1 MRLLF
6 AFFRLYPQRTVIM
19 LICLL
24 FAGIAEGIG
33 LTTVLP
39 LLSVALGEN
48 EQPNA
53 FSQKVLAAMDAIGLP
68 TTVGVILSIIVIG
81 MTVKSALVLLANRQV
96 GYTVARVATDLRLEL
111 IHSLLA
117 SRWEHYLRQPAGGM
131 ANSVATEATRAA
143 TGYEHCANVIS
154 LFIQVVVYAIVAL
167 MIGWQATMVSLGLG
181 VLMSIMLY
189 RLVRASKRAGKKQT
203 RLMRELLSRLT
214 DTLGSVKPLKAM
226 ARYDVADAL
235 LKRQTHKLNRAME
248 RQVLAREGMKAIQ
261 EPILTLFVAVG
272 LYLALVVWGLSL
284 PSVMVMVFLLARV
297 VMQLNQLQRRYQQMQ
312 TQESAY
318 WALKDAVQAA
328 RDNAEPVSGDQI
340 PTLEREITFE
350 GVRFHYG
357 DHAILNVT
365 DLTLPARSFTTLIG
379 PSGAGKTTL
388 LDILC
393 MLLEPSAGQV
403 RIDGVPIDR
412 LDRLA
417 WRRLIGYVPQE
428 TLLLHD
434 SVLAN
439 VTLGDPTLT
448 EADAERALRQADA
461 WAFVSQMPEGIH
473 ASVGERGSRLSGGQ
487 RQRIVIARALAHRPK
502 LLILDEATSAL
513 DMEAEAAISK
523 TLQGLKSELTIVAVS
538 HQPALMRAAD
548 RVYRLERGQLV
559 TVEIGDNNLAYQ
571 PA

>member
-6 AFFRLYPQRTVIM
+6 AFFRLYPRRTLVM

-24 FAGIAEGIG
+24 FGGIAEGIG

-39 LLSVALGEN
+39 LLSVALGQD
-48 EQPNA
+48 EQHSA
-53 FSQKVLAAMDAIGLP
+53 FSQKVLSIMEAIGLP
-68 TTVGVILSIIVIG
+68 TTVGVILTIIVVG
-81 MTVKSALVLLANRQV
+81 MTLKSVLVLLANRQV

-117 SRWEHYLRQPAGGM
+117 SRWEHYLRQSTGGM

-143 TGYEHCANVIS
+143 SGYEHCANVIS
-154 LFIQVVVYAIVAL
+154 LFIQVLVYAIVAL
-167 MIGWQATMVSLGLG
+167 MIGWQATIVSLGLG
-181 VLMSIMLY
+181 ILISIMLY

-203 RLMRELLSRLT
+203 RLMRKLLSRLT

-261 EPILTLFVAVG
+261 EPVLTLFIAVG
-272 LYLALVVWGLSL
+272 LYLALVVWGLAL
-284 PSVMVMVFLLARV
+284 PSVMVMIFLLARV

-318 WALKDAVQAA
+318 WALKDAAQAA
-328 RDNAEPVSGDQI
+328 RDNAEPGGGDRH
-340 PTLEREITFE
+340 PTLERDITFDKV
-350 GVRFHYG
+350 GFHY
-357 DHAILNVT
+357 AERMILNAT
-365 DLTLPARSFTTLIG
+365 DLTIPARSFTTLMG

-393 MLLEPSAGQV
+393 MLLEPTTGQV
-403 RIDGVPIDR
+403 RVDGIPIEQI
-412 LDRLA
+412 DRLA

-428 TLLLHD
+428 TLLMHD

-439 VTLGDPTLT
+439 VTLGDPALT
-448 EADAERALRQADA
+448 EMDAEHALRQADA
-461 WAFVSQMPEGIH
+461 WEFVSQMSEGIH
-473 ASVGERGSRLSGGQ
+473 SSVGERGSRLSGGQ

-513 DMEAEAAISK
+513 DMEAEEAISK
-523 TLQGLKSELTIVAVS
+523 TLQGLKSELTVIAVS

-548 RVYRLERGQLV
+548 RVYRLERGQL
-559 TVEIGDNNLAYQ
+559 TPVEIESSGLLHQ
-571 PA
+571 PV

>member
-1 MRLLF
+1 MRLLS
-6 AFFRLYPQRTVIM
+6 AFFRLYPRRTVLM

-33 LTTVLP
+33 LTTILP
-39 LLSVALGEN
+39 LLSVALGEDG
-48 EQPNA
+48 QGNA
-53 FSQKVLAAMDAIGLP
+53 FSVKVLSIMEAIGLP
-68 TTVGVILSIIVIG
+68 TTVGVILTIIVLG

-111 IHSLLA
+111 IRSLLA
-117 SRWEHYLRQPAGGM
+117 SRWEHYLRQPAGSL

-143 TGYEHCANVIS
+143 TGYEHCANVIA

-167 MIGWQATMVSLGLG
+167 MIGWQATLVSLTLG
-181 VLMSIMLY
+181 VLMSLMLF
-189 RLVRASKRAGKKQT
+189 RLVRASKRAGKQQT
-203 RLMRELLSRLT
+203 RLMRDLLSRLT

-226 ARYDVADAL
+226 ARYNVADAL
-235 LKRQTHKLNRAME
+235 LQRQTHRLNRAME

-261 EPILTLFVAVG
+261 EPILTLFIAVG

-284 PSVMVMVFLLARV
+284 PSVMVMIFLLARV
-297 VMQLNQLQRRYQQMQ
+297 VIQLNQLQRRYQQMQ

-318 WALKDAVQAA
+318 WALKDAVKSAQ
-328 RDNAEPVSGDQI
+328 DNAEPAGGSLT
-340 PTLEREITFE
+340 PTLEKAILFR
-350 GVRFHYG
+350 GVHFHYG
-357 DHAILNVT
+357 DHTILNET
-365 DLTLPARSFTTLIG
+365 DLTIPAYSFVALIG

-388 LDILC
+388 LDLLC
-393 MLLEPSAGQV
+393 MLLEPTSGDV
-403 RIDGVPIDR
+403 TIDGIPGSQI
-412 LDRLA
+412 DRLA
-417 WRRLIGYVPQE
+417 WRRMIGYVPQE

-439 VTLGDPTLT
+439 VTLGDPTLS

-461 WAFVSQMPEGIH
+461 WAFVSQMFKGIH
-473 ASVGERGSRLSGGQ
+473 SSVGERGARLSGGQ

-513 DMEAEAAISK
+513 DPAAEAAISE
-523 TLQGLKSELTIVAVS
+523 TLRGLKNELTILAVS
-538 HQPALMRAAD
+538 HQPALVHAAD
-548 RVYRLERGQLV
+548 HVYRLEKGQLSRV
-559 TVEIGDNNLAYQ
+559 ADIEPLHV